1 MDAESLLANFETLAD
16 APGGVGRLREL
27 ILQLAVQGKLVRQDP
42 GDEPVSDLLP
52 RIGETETVSSP
63 MAISQGRYALPE
75 SWAWAQLG
83 GISSYIQR
91 GKGPSYAAKSEVPV
105 VSQKCIQWSGFSL
118 ALARYVEP
126 ESLSKY
132 KPERYLQTGDLLWN
146 STGTGTIGRVNIY
159 PDLSAHWPRVVADS
173 HVTVLRLVEIDPR
186 FIWCWLASPLV
197 QGEIDEISTGTTKQ
211 KELGTGTVKEYLVPL
226 PPLAE
231 QRRIVAKVDE
241 LMALC
246 DELEARQEGRHAVRR
261 SLQTAT
267 LEALSSADS
276 PDAVAEA
283 WDRVRANWGALT
295 AHPDSVPP
303 LRQAIIQLA
312 VQGKLVRQ
320 DPGDEPVSD
329 LLPRIGETE
338 TVSSPMA
345 ISQGRYALPE
355 SWAWAQL
362 GGISSYIQRGKG
374 PSYAAK
380 SEVPVVSQKCIQWSG
395 FSLALARYVEPE
407 SLSKYKPERY
417 LQTGDLLWNST
428 GTGTIGRVNIYPDL
442 SAHWPRVVAD
452 SHVTVLRLVE
462 IDPRFIWCWLA
473 SPLVQGEIDEIS
485 TGTTKQ
491 KELGTGTVKEYLVP
505 LPPLAEQRRIVAKVD
520 ELMALCDE
528 LEDKLQAE
536 LETSARYASAAA
548 HTTTL

>member
-1 MDAESLLANFETLAD
+1 M
-16 APGGVGRLREL
+16 
-27 ILQLAVQGKLVRQDP
+27 
-42 GDEPVSDLLP
+42 
-52 RIGETETVSSP
+52 
-63 MAISQGRYALPE
+63 
-75 SWAWAQLG
+75 
-83 GISSYIQR
+83 
-91 GKGPSYAAKSEVPV
+91 
-105 VSQKCIQWSGFSL
+105 
-118 ALARYVEP
+118 
-126 ESLSKY
+126 
-132 KPERYLQTGDLLWN
+132 
-146 STGTGTIGRVNIY
+146 
-159 PDLSAHWPRVVADS
+159 
-173 HVTVLRLVEIDPR
+173 
-186 FIWCWLASPLV
+186 
-197 QGEIDEISTGTTKQ
+197 
-211 KELGTGTVKEYLVPL
+211 
-226 PPLAE
+226 
-231 QRRIVAKVDE
+231 
-241 LMALC
+241 
-246 DELEARQEGRHAVRR
+246 
-261 SLQTAT
+261 
-267 LEALSSADS
+267 
-276 PDAVAEA
+276 
-283 WDRVRANWGALT
+283 
-295 AHPDSVPP
+295 
-303 LRQAIIQLA
+303 
-312 VQGKLVRQ
+312 
-320 DPGDEPVSD
+320 
-329 LLPRIGETE
+329 
-338 TVSSPMA
+338 SSPMA